1 MDLIAI
7 SYKNIGPF
15 KDKLISVFF
24 DNGKYLIKA
33 PIGTGKSFLFFDG
46 PMYALYKHSTRNLL
60 NINSKDGFI
69 KILFDFEGEKYLIVR
84 NLLKGKNKDSCQSVL
99 FKVDGLE
106 ILERINDDLLTND
119 IDIQDLLK
127 DSGKYNLEEIKFKN
141 ETDLQLHLNS
151 FLEPKEVFLS
161 TVFLMQDTDNIFEM
175 LPSER
180 LNVLKNI
187 FRLIGIDEAKDEV
200 AEKKRDVVAKIK
212 ANEDSTNHNFKL
224 RKFLEDYIGLFQKIR
239 EENLEGFDTKE
250 YEDFFDEIERIQEKI
265 NINEFSISDFPKE
278 LNNKLDEKI
287 ETQKS
292 FYQNLI
298 NKKDQFLK
306 SKTENENNFKNIESD
321 KKNTEIEMKN
331 IEDKIKSI
339 DPNKIKRKKEEKKI
353 LLDNQL
359 DLEKG
364 INVGTFENFCSNN
377 KELID
382 NELENKN
389 MNSFYL
395 FVRDIIN
402 KGRSLDGEKKNILLE
417 IKNFEDKINTEIKN
431 LNEKKKLYDEQYL
444 KINQRLTDFN
454 KNIQEQ
460 EKFECEKIGSNCPF
474 IKIINKKSFDSLEEQ
489 KLKIEK
495 EKIEIEEK
503 IKNEN
508 IDKKIVELNEN
519 LKNSEKKHVLVKKIE
534 EDIKIIKE
542 FLEKVDYKNIEI
554 INNQY
559 QNNEIKIK
567 SIDKEI
573 LDLESD
579 YNKLK
584 DFELQIEKNKLHLAN
599 IENKEKEIKIKIE
612 DIDKDLISIDK
623 QVNNLN
629 IEKIKT
635 IERNNTEMKNIYR
648 DIDNLIEDFKRNQ
661 ILVKGLKEEE
671 KILNNLYL
679 ILSKELLLLV
689 LQDNLPILNE
699 IVNVYLNQSV
709 DYQVSFDLIKTS
721 SDKLE
726 LEIKILDEKGE
737 RDVKSLSGGQKIILK
752 LVWMLAISSYIRSP
766 ILFLDETIN
775 NLDVDTVGKVADMIE
790 DFVKSRN
797 MKFFVV
803 THSQQIQDMEI
814 WDKVLEIGYDK

>member
-7 SYKNIGPF
+7 SYKNIWPF

-24 DNGKYLIKA
+24 DNWKYLIKA

-60 NINSKDGFI
+60 NINSKDWFI
-69 KILFDFEGEKYLIVR
+69 KILFDFEWEKYLIVR
-84 NLLKGKNKDSCQSVL
+84 NLLKWKNKDSCQSVL

-224 RKFLEDYIGLFQKIR
+224 RKFLEDYIWLFQKIR
-239 EENLEGFDTKE
+239 EENLEWFDTKE

-364 INVGTFENFCSNN
+364 INVWTFENFCSNN

-402 KGRSLDGEKKNILLE
+402 KWRSLDGEKKNILLE

-460 EKFECEKIGSNCPF
+460 EKFECEKIWSNCPF

-726 LEIKILDEKGE
+726 LEIKILDEKWE
-737 RDVKSLSGGQKIILK
+737 RDVKSLSWWQKIILK

-775 NLDVDTVGKVADMIE
+775 NLDVDTVWKVADMIE